1 MSAVEAVAQD
11 FEVSELWMLE
21 DLGVEAFGGE
31 DPIATFKDEIE
42 LRLGNRPVARSVRSL
57 FKLAKKE
64 LPPEIA
70 ALKGETYLIA
80 HAIGAAAK
88 KGAGRIDSLQL
99 RTSFTGAGTT
109 IDLVPNTAF
118 KEFVKAGLKFEAGL
132 SADGYAK
139 VPGVVLP
146 DVGQVV
152 TLGAGAELKLSTE
165 ASVVGN
171 LSLSLVTPKIQAVG
185 RSSTLASWQIDK
197 DDKPLV
203 GDQVLLQTITV
214 PKGQESITFTLQAFA
229 TIDPGVLTF
238 RKVPIQTGPTE
249 VTVALG

>member
-1 MSAVEAVAQD
+1 MSEVEAVPHD
-11 FEVSELWMLE
+11 FEVSEPWMLE
-21 DLGVEAFGGE
+21 DLAVDAFSVEDA
-31 DPIATFKDEIE
+31 IATFKDEIE

-57 FKLAKKE
+57 FKLAKKQ

-88 KGAGRIDSLQL
+88 KGAGRIDSVQL
-99 RTSFTGAGTT
+99 RASFAGAGTT
-109 IDLVPNTAF
+109 IDLVPNTVF

-132 SADGYAK
+132 GADGYAK
-139 VPGVVLP
+139 VPSIELP

-171 LSLSLVTPKIQAVG
+171 LSVSLVTPKIQAVG
-185 RSSTLASWQIDK
+185 RSSTLVSWQIDK
-197 DDKPLV
+197 DQKPLV
-203 GDQVLLQTITV
+203 GDQVLVQTITV

-229 TIDPGVLTF
+229 TIDPGVLAF
-238 RKVPIQTGPTE
+238 RKVPIQTKPTE
-249 VTVALG
+249 VAVELG